1 MKRRGANLSI
11 FGSFLFFALI
21 AIVVTV
27 AMFIFGYVNEKTDGD
42 RTVIAVVMLLVIL
55 FLSLL
60 CTIVDLI
67 RRRKTVD
74 KPVEQIL
81 DATERIAAG
90 DFSVRLPIMREYGKY
105 NQYDCIMDNLNTM
118 AEALR
123 KSEVLKTDF
132 ISDVSHE
139 LKTPLTV
146 IHSYATLLREEKD
159 EQKREKYTVAV
170 AEAASRLSVLI
181 GNILQLNKL
190 ENQSV
195 LPEKTVVK
203 LDEKLAEVILTF
215 EERIERKKVELIC
228 DLQENIRVFTVES
241 YLEIIFNNLVSNAVK
256 FTNEGGRVE
265 VKLKKED
272 ENVVVT
278 VRDTGVGISPEVGAR
293 IFDKFYQGDASHAK
307 EGNGLGL
314 ALVKRA
320 IDVLGGEISVQSKLG
335 EGSTFTVKL
344 KEVATA
350 EVG

>member
-1 MKRRGANLSI
+1 MKRKGTTL
-11 FGSFLFFALI
+11 SFLGVAAFFTLI
-21 AIVVTV
+21 AAVVTV
-27 AMFIFGYVNEKTDGD
+27 AMLLFGYVNEKSGGN

-60 CTIVDLI
+60 CTVIDVF
-67 RRRKTVD
+67 RRKKTVD

-90 DFSVRLPIMREYGKY
+90 DFSVRLPIKHEYGKY
-105 NQYDCIMDNLNTM
+105 NHYDCIMDNINTM
-118 AEALR
+118 AEALQ
-123 KSEVLKTDF
+123 KSEILKTDF

-146 IHSYATLLREEKD
+146 IQSYATLLREEKD
-159 EQKREKYTVAV
+159 EQKREKYAAAV
-170 AEAASRLSVLI
+170 AEAAGRLSVLI

-195 LPEKTVVK
+195 LPEKTVVQ

-215 EERIERKKVELIC
+215 EEKIEQKKVELVC
-228 DLQENIRVFTVES
+228 DLQENIHIFTIES
-241 YLEIIFNNLVSNAVK
+241 YLDIIFNNLVSNAVK

-272 ENVVVT
+272 ENVVVI
-278 VRDTGVGISPEVGAR
+278 VKDTGEGISPEVGAR
-293 IFDKFYQGDASHAK
+293 IFDKFYQADTSHAK

-320 IDVLGGEISVQSKLG
+320 IDVLGGEISVQSRLG
-335 EGSTFTVKL
+335 EGSTFTVKI
-344 KEVATA
+344 KEVATL
-350 EVG
+350 ENE

>member
-1 MKRRGANLSI
+1 MKRKGTTL
-11 FGSFLFFALI
+11 SFLGVAAFFTLI
-21 AIVVTV
+21 AAVVTV
-27 AMFIFGYVNEKTDGD
+27 AMLLFGYVNEKSGGN

-60 CTIVDLI
+60 CTGIDVF
-67 RRRKTVD
+67 RRKKTVD

-90 DFSVRLPIMREYGKY
+90 DFSVRLPIKHEYGKY
-105 NQYDCIMDNLNTM
+105 NHYDCIMDNINTM
-118 AEALR
+118 AEALQ
-123 KSEVLKTDF
+123 KSEILKTDF

-146 IHSYATLLREEKD
+146 IQSYATLLREEKD
-159 EQKREKYTVAV
+159 EQKREKYAAAV
-170 AEAASRLSVLI
+170 AEAAGRLSVLI

-195 LPEKTVVK
+195 LPEKTVVQ

-215 EERIERKKVELIC
+215 EEKIEQKKVELVC
-228 DLQENIRVFTVES
+228 DLQENIRIFTIES
-241 YLEIIFNNLVSNAVK
+241 YLDIIFNNLVSNAVK

-272 ENVVVT
+272 ENVVVI
-278 VRDTGVGISPEVGAR
+278 VKDTGEGISPEVGAR
-293 IFDKFYQGDASHAK
+293 IFDKFYQADTSHAK

-320 IDVLGGEISVQSKLG
+320 IDVLGGEISVQSRLG
-335 EGSTFTVKL
+335 EGSTFTVKI
-344 KEVATA
+344 KEVATL
-350 EVG
+350 ENE